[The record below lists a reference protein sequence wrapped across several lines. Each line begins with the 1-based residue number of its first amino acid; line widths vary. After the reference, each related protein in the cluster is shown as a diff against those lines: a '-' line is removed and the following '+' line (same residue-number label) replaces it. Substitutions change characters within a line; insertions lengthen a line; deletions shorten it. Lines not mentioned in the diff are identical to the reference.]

1 MTNVFPLRRLTSSG
15 LALLVALG
23 ALHVVVAG
31 DTSPSMSAAARV
43 HRLAQ
48 NVERAESVRAVKR
61 VQETY
66 AQYSQFGLW
75 TDMAALFA
83 DNAQLSYGKDNEQ
96 GRQAIQ
102 NYFLTRFGEG
112 THGLK
117 PGGLHTQMVLRPLI
131 NVSADGQS
139 AKGRWWEFSMT
150 GQHGVKAEWA
160 GGIFENEYVRER
172 GVWKISRMRYN
183 PMFAGPY
190 ATGWRNVDEDQ
201 KIVPYHFTPDETG
214 IPVPDLPASAM
225 PPVDPKMNPATAL
238 AALEQRIAVMNDEDK
253 VRNLQNAYG
262 YYMDRKMW
270 DDVTD
275 LFTADGALSIA
286 NVGVYDGPK
295 SIRRALERSGPAGLK
310 HGQLNELMQLD
321 MAVAIEPGGMEA
333 RARGLEFGMLGE
345 ADKGTAFYT
354 LAIFE
359 NRYVKQNDIWRI
371 REMRIFPLMKTD
383 YAQGWAKSQVV
394 DPPPAK
400 EHAPDR
406 PVPTSDV
413 MTPGAIPVF
422 FAAEPGHGQARDPAG
437 RRQDRRPRAS
447 AAGSGGAQPGRAVR
461 RSGRA
466 PQGSRAAARR
476 LEGLGWRREHEVRLR
491 RLSRRSRLRAAREAV
506 RAERQQGGAVQRLLR
521 RARAHRRARRHVAA
535 ARIAPADVDPPP
547 LADPAGDPRRRA
559 MDAPRPSARA
569 CSRRARAA
577 PAPSGLDGGMYHDQ
591 VVLEDGVW
599 KLWSVN
605 IDEFYFQS
613 PTYEGGWSAA
623 KDPEPATARPPAA
636 QTRRTTATRR
646 TSRSPSWVSASGASA
661 AAPATRS
668 PGPAFCRCGSTTRTP
683 SADAS
688 PSTTGRIAS
697 RACST
702 PRPA

>member
-1 MTNVFPLRRLTSSG
+1 M
-15 LALLVALG
+15 ALG
-23 ALHVVVAG
+23 VLQVVVAG

-43 HRLAQ
+43 SRLAQ

-61 VQETY
+61 LQETY

-83 DNAQLSYGKDNEQ
+83 DNAQLSYGKDNVQ

-102 NYFLTRFGEG
+102 QHFLTTFGEG

-160 GGIFENEYVRER
+160 GGIFENEYVREG

-183 PMFAGPY
+183 PIFAGPY

-214 IPVPDLPASAM
+214 IPVPDLPASAIT
-225 PPVDPKMNPATAL
+225 PVDPKMNPASTL
-238 AALEQRIAVMNDEDK
+238 TALEQRIAAMNDEDK

-310 HGQLNELMQLD
+310 HGQLNELLQLN
-321 MAVAIEPGGMEA
+321 MAVSVEPGGMEA
-333 RARGLEFGMLGE
+333 RSRGIEFGLLGE

-359 NRYVKQNDIWRI
+359 NRYMKQNDIWRI
-371 REMRIFPLMKTD
+371 REMRIFPLMKTE

-394 DPPPAK
+394 DPAPAK

-406 PVPTSDV
+406 PVLKSDV
-413 MTPGAIPVF
+413 MAPGAIPVF
-422 FAAEPGHGQARDPAG
+422 FQPNLATGKPVTLPAG
-437 RRQDRRPRAS
+437 ARTVGHERLLS
-447 AAGSGGAQPGRAVR
+447 APAPPKAAHAVR
-461 RSGRA
+461 RPGGA

-476 LEGLGWRREHEVRLR
+476 LEGVGRRREHELGLR

-506 RAERQQGGAVQRLLR
+506 RPQWSQGGAVQGHLR

-535 ARIAPADVDPPP
+535 ARIASAHVDPHS
-547 LADPAGDPRRRA
+547 LADPAGDPRRRGRTLRV
-559 MDAPRPSARA
+559 DPLTPVPGGIEPDPGLGPQRRHVPRSG
-569 CSRRARAA
+569 RARRRRVEAVERQHRRVLLPVAELRRRLVGGEGSRADRA
-577 PAPSGLDGGMYHDQ
+577 PGPQ
-591 VVLEDGVW
+591 
-599 KLWSVN
+599 
-605 IDEFYFQS
+605 
-613 PTYEGGWSAA
+613 
-623 KDPEPATARPPAA
+623 RR
-636 QTRRTTATRR
+636 TRRTTAIRR
-646 TSRSPSWVSASGASA
+646 TSRSPSWVSASGGSA
-661 AAPATRS
+661 VVPARQS
-668 PGPAFCRCGSTTRTP
+668 PGRAFCRCGSTTRIR
-683 SADAS
+683 SADVF

-697 RACST
+697 RACCT